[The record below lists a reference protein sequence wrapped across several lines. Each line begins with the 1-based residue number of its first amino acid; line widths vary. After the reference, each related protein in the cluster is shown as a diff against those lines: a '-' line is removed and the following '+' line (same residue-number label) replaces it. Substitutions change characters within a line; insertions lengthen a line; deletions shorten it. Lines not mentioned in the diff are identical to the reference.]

1 MDDDMRDV
9 SKALSA
15 EVRAAG
21 AQRTERQLAEL
32 SLEDRATFVRGQI
45 AAINAIMAEAK
56 KKGAPYAINIGRA
69 LLVTKAE
76 LRHGEFQ
83 AWVEK
88 HCKLAK
94 SSAKLYMLLARRAP
108 ELRQRGVN
116 LNDMSVR
123 AMREMVTAHEVRA
136 TSQRPGSK
144 PQPEEKHRSNEI
156 TRCVLLIS
164 DLVQNG
170 DAADVEE
177 HLLPEL
183 KQAVAALEKRLRRR
197 RAVSED
203 SN

>member
-1 MDDDMRDV
+1 MDDEMRDV

-21 AQRTERQLAEL
+21 VQRTERQLAEL

-56 KKGAPYAINIGRA
+56 KKGAPYAINIGRT

-123 AMREMVTAHEVRA
+123 AMREMVTAHEARSV
-136 TSQRPGSK
+136 SHRPGK
-144 PQPEEKHRSNEI
+144 PQPEQKHRSNQI

-197 RAVSED
+197 RAVSND
-203 SN
+203 